1 MKYLRKIG
9 TNLVG
14 LLVFSIILA
23 YGSPKVYAGGESPG
37 SVETKV
43 ENTTPSESSGESD
56 KQNSSTEPSREK
68 SQDSDTKSET
78 DQVTNNN
85 TITEKTSEE
94 KSQTEKKDSTNS
106 PENGVKPEKNQEKA
120 ELSEEIKPVP
130 LGDPSPTSKT
140 FTVKKLGAG
149 ETNETLVGEFD
160 KFYDAVGK
168 MDVNDK
174 VSFYTIYVNRDVI
187 VPADEKGGYYRTNNK
202 FRLTSSSNT
211 PYKLTRQGL
220 YGILGIGTDSE
231 LTIDNI
237 TLDGNGTSQC
247 LFISNNGKVTI
258 GKGATIQ
265 NFVDSA
271 KEDGPPIYMTG
282 GTLNILEGATIKN
295 NSSNVAGGVIQAY
308 NGTSVNIIGGTFS
321 NNESKTSDG
330 GFLAAY
336 GELNIT
342 GGKFENNNAK
352 KTGGAIIVGS
362 RATAKIENAS
372 FENNHASTGG
382 AIHSSG
388 ELDIV
393 DSKFSNNTATKGGAV
408 YSEQKLIVT
417 NGIFENN
424 VASSQGGA
432 MYLKG
437 ESTLN
442 GVKTDDNQ
450 LFVKFSNNSSKFG
463 GAIYGEDSLKLKDV
477 IFDKNNA
484 TRTGGALFLY
494 KGANIENSKFV
505 ENKAGSQ
512 GGAIDNR
519 NEKLTI
525 SHSYFNQNTCMTFGG
540 AIIVKKSNLII
551 KNTNFTDNIS
561 NKHGGALC
569 MDGGKEYS
577 IENTIFEKNAAAG
590 YGGAII
596 SFNGGSLKFNG
607 AKINNNFA
615 PRGAGVVVNDG
626 SADIKASEFNGN
638 DTGEGGD
645 QDKRLG
651 GGLYIGE
658 YANVSISQNTKFI
671 GNKAGMGGA
680 IFTENL
686 DYNEPADANKYK
698 NLTIENTTLFKGNK
712 ARVGLFYPPSNFK
725 DFNNLN
731 FSADSDVKQ
740 NIENRPSLLN
750 NNDIN
755 YESNTIRVTFI
766 NDDKVYKVVFVQNG
780 KSINSDDLTDESMP
794 ANPTKAGYTFEKWNA
809 QKDGKGENFTGDTI
823 VKEDRLVYA
832 IYKKNPSKPSDNRP
846 GPVPDYRPD
855 EKPEIPD
862 NKTEVDPNLKQE
874 DSPIEKEKEK
884 PNEKEVEN
892 TPPVLEVKDGAIK
905 VGEKFDPRTL
915 ITKAYDKEDGPNLVD
930 LVIIDQGNFD
940 NEVAGRY
947 EIKFTL
953 IDMAGSKVTKLA
965 YVDVLAKAKKE
976 KLRNS
981 RENPKTGI
989 EAGFGLYSTILLLSS
1004 SVYTGIR
1011 KKY

>member
-37 SVETKV
+37 SVETKA

-94 KSQTEKKDSTNS
+94 KSQTEKKDSTNNQ
-106 PENGVKPEKNQEKA
+106 ENSEKPEKNQEKA

-247 LFISNNGKVTI
+247 LFISDNGKVTI
-258 GKGATIQ
+258 GNGATIQ
-265 NFVDSA
+265 NFVDSVE
-271 KEDGPPIYMTG
+271 EDGPAIYMTG
-282 GTLNILEGATIKN
+282 GTLNILEGAIIKD
-295 NSSNVAGGVIQAY
+295 NSSNQAGGAIQAY
-308 NGTSVNIIGGTFS
+308 NGTTVNINGGTFS

-372 FENNHASTGG
+372 FENNQARTGG
-382 AIHSSG
+382 AVFASKKLT
-388 ELDIV
+388 LDEV
-393 DSKFSNNTATKGGAV
+393 KFKNNTAESDGGAL
-408 YSEQKLIVT
+408 YLQ
-417 NGIFENN
+417 
-424 VASSQGGA
+424 AGA
-432 MYLKG
+432 
-437 ESTLN
+437 EI
-442 GVKTDDNQ
+442 
-450 LFVKFSNNSSKFG
+450 NNSDFEENKATNNG
-463 GAIYGEDSLKLKDV
+463 GAIYSSKEIEVNSSQ
-477 IFDKNNA
+477 FAKNSAKNA
-484 TRTGGALFLY
+484 GAIYISKAQERSKITSSNF
-494 KGANIENSKFV
+494 NENTAK
-505 ENKAGSQ
+505 KQ
-512 GGAIDNR
+512 GGAVWANNSDINID
-519 NEKLTI
+519 KTK
-525 SHSYFNQNTCMTFGG
+525 FNNNSSG
-540 AIIVKKSNLII
+540 NY
-551 KNTNFTDNIS
+551 
-561 NKHGGALC
+561 GGALC
-569 MDGGKEYS
+569 
-577 IENTIFEKNAAAG
+577 
-590 YGGAII
+590 
-596 SFNGGSLKFNG
+596 FNGDKTFS
-607 AKINNNFA
+607 INNNNVSNNKSDLGGGIFA
-615 PRGAGVVVNDG
+615 MGGNLKVENTTIESNNATDTGGGILSLKGKSLSLNKASIKSNTSPSGAGLVAGAGKV
-626 SADIKASEFNGN
+626 DIKESEFNGN
-638 DTGEGGD
+638 DTGDGED
-645 QDKRLG
+645 QEKRLG

-658 YANVSISQNTKFI
+658 DANVNISQNTKFI
-671 GNKAGMGGA
+671 DNKAGMGGA
-680 IFTENL
+680 IFNANASYA
-686 DYNEPADANKYK
+686 DPADTTKYK
-698 NLTIENTTLFKGNK
+698 NLTIDATALFKGNK

-755 YESNTIRVTFI
+755 YKSNTIRVTFI

-846 GPVPDYRPD
+846 GLVPDYRPD

-892 TPPVLEVKDGAIK
+892 TPPVLEVKNGAIK

-1004 SVYTGIR
+1004 SVYTAIR